1 MQHPLVFDKIHLQL
15 AMDGSILQLMMFI
28 NILHSLLGYG
38 LVWSSRNPNIVVVR
52 VLRKFPFILDNHIM
66 HKYAR
71 CHNVPNLFMIPTRC
85 RASNNS
91 PPRLKDTKSALNI
104 FTNFFLLLNKVCC
117 LHIQGMGNDRHK
129 SQPIGVYT
137 ISKIITHVIRVT
149 INGE

>member
-1 MQHPLVFDKIHLQL
+1 MQHPLVFNKIHLQL
-15 AMDGSILQLMMFI
+15 TMDGSILQLMMFI

-52 VLRKFPFILDNHIM
+52 VLRKFPFILDNHI
-66 HKYAR
+66 
-71 CHNVPNLFMIPTRC
+71 VPNLFTIPTRC

-104 FTNFFLLLNKVCC
+104 FTNFFLLLSKVCC
-117 LHIQGMGNDRHK
+117 LHIQGMGNGLHK
-129 SQPIGVYT
+129 SRAIGVYT